1 MLTRPIPKTSEPL
14 PIVGVGTWQTFDVAP
29 AGPDLAPR
37 KEVLRTLFEAG
48 GRVIDSSPMYGRAE
62 EVVGVLL
69 KDMQALDKPF
79 VATKVWTSGEA
90 AGIRQMNDSAAK
102 MQAPIDLMQVHN
114 LVDWRTHLK
123 TLRAWKA
130 QKKVRYIGI
139 THYTVPGLDELAAV
153 IRAEPAIDFVQFAYS
168 INVRDAET
176 RLLPLC
182 AERGIATLIN
192 QPFDSGDLFRKVRGK
207 ALPEWAA
214 EIECA
219 SWGQVFLKYIL
230 GHPAVTCVIPGT
242 AKPEHMRDN
251 IGAGLGRLP
260 DAAERKRMAEFWD
273 GL

>member
-1 MLTRPIPKTSEPL
+1 MLTRPIPRTGEPL

-48 GRVIDSSPMYGRAE
+48 GKVIDSSPMYGRAE

-79 VATKVWTSGEA
+79 IATKVWTSGEA

-153 IRAEPAIDFVQFAYS
+153 IRAEPAIDFVQFAFS
-168 INVRDAET
+168 INVRDAEA

-207 ALPEWAA
+207 ALPAWAA
-214 EIECA
+214 EMECA

>member
-1 MLTRPIPKTSEPL
+1 
-14 PIVGVGTWQTFDVAP
+14 
-29 AGPDLAPR
+29 
-37 KEVLRTLFEAG
+37 
-48 GRVIDSSPMYGRAE
+48 MYGRAE

-79 VATKVWTSGEA
+79 IATKVWTSGEA
-90 AGIRQMNDSAAK
+90 AGIRQMNDLAAK

-153 IRAEPAIDFVQFAYS
+153 VRAEPAIDFVQFAFS
-168 INVRDAET
+168 INVRDAEA

-207 ALPEWAA
+207 ALPAWAA

-219 SWGQVFLKYIL
+219 SWGQVLPQVHPGPPRRHLRHPRHRQARAHARQHRRGARPAPRCGRAQAHGGAL
-230 GHPAVTCVIPGT
+230 GWAVRGGSS
-242 AKPEHMRDN
+242 R
-251 IGAGLGRLP
+251 GG
-260 DAAERKRMAEFWD
+260 
-273 GL
+273 

>member
-1 MLTRPIPKTSEPL
+1 
-14 PIVGVGTWQTFDVAP
+14 
-29 AGPDLAPR
+29 
-37 KEVLRTLFEAG
+37 
-48 GRVIDSSPMYGRAE
+48 
-62 EVVGVLL
+62 
-69 KDMQALDKPF
+69 
-79 VATKVWTSGEA
+79 
-90 AGIRQMNDSAAK
+90 MNDSAAK

-153 IRAEPAIDFVQFAYS
+153 IRAEPAIDFVQFAFS
-168 INVRDAET
+168 INVRDAEA

-207 ALPEWAA
+207 ALPAWAA
-214 EIECA
+214 EMECA

-260 DAAERKRMAEFWD
+260 DAAERKRMAELWD